1 MKKNEVIHYE
11 NGKRVERIF
20 YRSGELMC
28 EIIFENEKKQGVE
41 KIYDKNGNVIKETPY
56 ENGELKTGEKNEQN
70 RMD

>member
-28 EIIFENEKKQGVE
+28 EIIFENEKKQGIE
-41 KIYDKNGNVIKETPY
+41 KIYDKNGNVLRKTLYKNGVY
-56 ENGELKTGEKNEQN
+56 ENSSEELA
-70 RMD
+70 

>member
-28 EIIFENEKKQGVE
+28 EIIFENEKKTGVE

-56 ENGELKTGEKNEQN
+56 ENGELKIGEKNEQN